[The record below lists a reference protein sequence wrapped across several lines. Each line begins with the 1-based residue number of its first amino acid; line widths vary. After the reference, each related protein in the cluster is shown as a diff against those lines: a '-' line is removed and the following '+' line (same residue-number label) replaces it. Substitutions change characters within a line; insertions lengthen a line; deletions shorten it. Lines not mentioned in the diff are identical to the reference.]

1 MSSTP
6 ENSKNASGHLSL
18 LDDSPLKEKQSRT
31 LCEEQCNPML
41 ERASKWMAQLESIR
55 DDYALLKVKNAIL
68 LDRLVMA
75 GEDIDEN

>member
-6 ENSKNASGHLSL
+6 EKSKNASGHLSL
-18 LDDSPLKEKQSRT
+18 LDGSPLKEKQSHK
-31 LCEEQCNPML
+31 LCEEQYDPLL
-41 ERASKWMAQLESIR
+41 ERASKWMAHLESIR

-75 GEDIDEN
+75 GEDIDES